1 MSSLVGT
8 GTSSVA
14 VVFSVDCTTGM
25 LCEDMEVVMI
35 GAGGSLGCTKAVS
48 DMSMDVFILLS
59 AFRVDTGVTD

>member
-25 LCEDMEVVMI
+25 LCEEMEVVMI
-35 GAGGSLGCTKAVS
+35 GTGGSLGCTKTAG
-48 DMSMDVFILLS
+48 DMSMEVFILLS
-59 AFRVDTGVTD
+59 AFRVDAGVAD